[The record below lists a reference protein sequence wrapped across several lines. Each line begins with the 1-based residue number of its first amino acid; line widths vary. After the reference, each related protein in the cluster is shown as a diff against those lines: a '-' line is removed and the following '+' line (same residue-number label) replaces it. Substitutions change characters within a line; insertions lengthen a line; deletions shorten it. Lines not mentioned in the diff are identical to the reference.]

1 LYHFS
6 TPLCVSVVGDARPLR
21 SSRHADHGDAALAY
35 PIGDIVGGLAWRGY
49 SHASQGVS
57 ELMAIGTQP
66 RPAVLAIATTKVV
79 IPAKAGIHCR

>member
-1 LYHFS
+1 M
-6 TPLCVSVVGDARPLR
+6 DARHKAGHDGVTWRCETPSLLLF
-21 SSRHADHGDAALAY
+21 GLLAALAY